1 MAELPAQVVTGV
13 VTEVVTGAVAVVEE
27 AAAMEVALLLEVVAA
42 GFSPAAAV
50 LRWLEAEAAWPR
62 AALAGL
68 KHREKRAWPVF
79 GEKALE

>member
-62 AALAGL
+62 AALAAL

-79 GEKALE
+79 GGKALE

>member
-27 AAAMEVALLLEVVAA
+27 AAAMEVVLLLEVVAA
-42 GFSPAAAV
+42 GFALAAAV
-50 LRWLEAEAAWPR
+50 PRWLAAEAAWPR

-68 KHREKRAWPVF
+68 KDREKRAWPVW
-79 GEKALE
+79 GGKALE

>member
-1 MAELPAQVVTGV
+1 M
-13 VTEVVTGAVAVVEE
+13 VEE

-50 LRWLEAEAAWPR
+50 RWLEAEAAWPR

-68 KHREKRAWPVF
+68 KHREKRAWPVW
-79 GEKALE
+79 GGKALE

>member
-1 MAELPAQVVTGV
+1 M
-13 VTEVVTGAVAVVEE
+13 VTGAVAVVEE

-68 KHREKRAWPVF
+68 KHREKRAWPVL
-79 GEKALE
+79 GGKALE

>member
-50 LRWLEAEAAWPR
+50 LRWMEAEAAWPR

-79 GEKALE
+79 GGKALE

>member
-1 MAELPAQVVTGV
+1 M

-27 AAAMEVALLLEVVAA
+27 AAAIEVALLLEIVAA

-79 GEKALE
+79 GGKALE